1 MLLCY
6 TILPPSHITCR
17 FEFYF
22 IMFDNL
28 SYSKNFGIINYLLCD
43 LLYYQKYF
51 KYDLSFFI
59 FALIFSNKTNGQML
73 QGKS

>member
-1 MLLCY
+1 
-6 TILPPSHITCR
+6 
-17 FEFYF
+17 
-22 IMFDNL
+22 
-28 SYSKNFGIINYLLCD
+28 